1 LPFTCPQEEYQGTH
15 PESMEINVKKR
26 RGTLAKGFASDII
39 ATPEN
44 PLQNLQALRK
54 VMLVMKNGKIFR
66 HDKSTIRQT
75 LEEQNN

>member
-1 LPFTCPQEEYQGTH
+1 
-15 PESMEINVKKR
+15 MEINVKKTHR
-26 RGTLAKGFASDII
+26 TFTKGFAAEAI

-44 PLQNLQALRK
+44 PLQNLLALRK
-54 VMLVMKNGKIFR
+54 VMFVMKNGKIFR